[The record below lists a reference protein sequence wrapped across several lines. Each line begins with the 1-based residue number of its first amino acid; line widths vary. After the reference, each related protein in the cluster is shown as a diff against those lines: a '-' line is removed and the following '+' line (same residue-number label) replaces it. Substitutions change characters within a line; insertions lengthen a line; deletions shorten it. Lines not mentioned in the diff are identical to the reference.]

1 MNRNNYLLRNRN
13 IYPLRCGSGSGN
25 GKKTFYNVH
34 IQKKH
39 IGHLIGRGA
48 PELLLSED
56 LGASSIGNGFG
67 VKTPNKNLLKSLE
80 KLNIGSHNNKHKN
93 IRLIL

>member
-1 MNRNNYLLRNRN
+1 MNRNNYILKNRN
-13 IYPLRCGSGSGN
+13 IYPITCGSGN
-25 GKKTFYNVH
+25 KTFFNVH

-48 PELLLSED
+48 PEILLSED
-56 LGASSIGNGFG
+56 FGASTIGTGFG
-67 VKTPNKNLLKSLE
+67 VKSPNKNLLNSLQ

-93 IRLIL
+93 IRLNL